1 MEVLWNS
8 LLRLIEIQLSSQLS
22 LLYIT
27 QIFNLE
33 DISNENAL
41 LNLISQQDDI
51 NKIYLYAKDLSE
63 PKYEFLIKEREDL
76 GIKHFNYSYAFIEC
90 SNTIDDVYDN
100 IDYYNPKGK
109 RKILIVFDDIIADFM
124 SNKKFQVVY

>member
-8 LLRLIEIQLSSQLS
+8 SLRLIEIQLSSQLS

>member
-1 MEVLWNS
+1 M
-8 LLRLIEIQLSSQLS
+8 
-22 LLYIT
+22 
-27 QIFNLE
+27 FNLE

-41 LNLISQQDDI
+41 LNLISQRDDI

-63 PKYEFLIKEREDL
+63 PKYEFLVKEREDV
-76 GIKHFNYSYAFIEC
+76 GIKHFNYSNAFIEC
-90 SNTIDDVYDN
+90 SNTIDDVYDD

>member
-1 MEVLWNS
+1 M
-8 LLRLIEIQLSSQLS
+8 
-22 LLYIT
+22 
-27 QIFNLE
+27 FNLE

-41 LNLISQQDDI
+41 LNLISQRDDI

-63 PKYEFLIKEREDL
+63 PKYEFLVKEQEDV
-76 GIKHFNYSYAFIEC
+76 GIKHFNYSNAFTEC

-100 IDYYNPKGK
+100 IDYYNPKRK

-124 SNKKFQVVY
+124 SNKKLQVVY

>member
-27 QIFNLE
+27 QMFNLE

>member
-1 MEVLWNS
+1 M
-8 LLRLIEIQLSSQLS
+8 
-22 LLYIT
+22 
-27 QIFNLE
+27 FNLE

-76 GIKHFNYSYAFIEC
+76 GKKHFNYSYAFIEC

-124 SNKKFQVVY
+124 SNKIFQVVY